1 MKTAVLNLKIDQK
14 VKNQAQI
21 LAEKLGF
28 SLSSIVNAYIKSF
41 IKEKTVHFSLR
52 EEIPSEYMKQSL
64 KESEEDRKNGWV
76 SPRFNNA
83 KDSIA
88 WLKDPK
94 RKYVR
99 ELQ

>member
-14 VKNQAQI
+14 TKKQAQD

-41 IKEKTVHFSLR
+41 IKDKTVHFSLR
-52 EEIPSEYMKQSL
+52 EEIPSEYLRQGL

-76 SPRFNNA
+76 SPGFDNA
-83 KDSIA
+83 KDAVA
-88 WLKDPK
+88 WLKNPK

-99 ELQ
+99 DL